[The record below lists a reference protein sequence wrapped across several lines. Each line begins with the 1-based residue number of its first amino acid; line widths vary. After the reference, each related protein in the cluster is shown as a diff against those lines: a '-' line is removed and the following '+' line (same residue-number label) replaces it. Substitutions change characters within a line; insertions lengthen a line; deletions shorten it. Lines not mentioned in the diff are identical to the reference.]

1 MIGVKKR
8 PLGKV
13 GRKEIIKFDSFILSD
28 EEKAGSMRAKSS
40 QNCDCTDGKISHGIA
55 LKPYKTASGTEL
67 YIGAVSDVRML
78 FPLYASDA
86 LGNSVEDIFVL
97 YQLDGKGY
105 GRRYLNENSAWNTP
119 SEYLLETAG
128 VYALKP
134 DGGVV
139 SLLFNK
145 SGCKYRNMEGF
156 YISRGY
162 RKSRG
167 MACYCQNRVFVASG
181 DREITYSDPAEPT
194 EITKAENDGGAILR
208 PLDGDVIVEL
218 LAKEDC
224 VYVFYRH
231 SIVKI
236 EVTGEPKGF
245 RVRPLG
251 YTGGEIYGKTAVV
264 CGAWIVFLAAD
275 GIYRFDGEKA
285 ERICKWM
292 QVKVSTENPTFGRGR
307 YLSNAL
313 ISYTDEQGNLCT
325 VAIEPEKKDGYF
337 LAPLKGLTE
346 CNGRTF
352 CVLMNKIMQVDEEN
366 RTSISVS
373 CSFTST
379 EMDFG
384 DKEKKTLK
392 SVRLK
397 GEGSV
402 LLRVYCDTKTI
413 GKELTFVN
421 GEASF
426 SPMLRGKKFSFG
438 FTLGKNSCVEGLEA
452 EVSFWAVK

>member
-13 GRKEIIKFDSFILSD
+13 GRKKIVKFDSFSLSK
-28 EEKAGSMRAKSS
+28 EEKTGCLRAESS
-40 QNCDCTDGKISHGIA
+40 QNCDCINGMISRGIK
-55 LKPYKTASGTEL
+55 LKPYKTASGAEL
-67 YIGAVSDVRML
+67 LIGTVDARML
-78 FPLYASDA
+78 FPLYAS
-86 LGNSVEDIFVL
+86 NSGGDSIEDFFVL
-97 YQLDGKGY
+97 YQMDNKVY
-105 GRRYLNENSAWNTP
+105 ARRYSEEMLAWTTP
-119 SEYLLETAG
+119 TEYSMQTVG
-128 VYALKP
+128 VYALNP

-139 SLLFNK
+139 SLLFEE
-145 SGCKYRNMEGF
+145 GQCRYRNMEGF

-162 RKSRG
+162 RGVRG
-167 MACYCQNRVFVASG
+167 IACYCQNRVFVVSG

-194 EITKAENDGGAILR
+194 EITKAENDGGTILR

-218 LAKEDC
+218 LAKEGC
-224 VYVFYRH
+224 VYIFYRH

-245 RVRPLG
+245 LVRPIA

-285 ERICKWM
+285 ERICEWM
-292 QVKVSTENPTFGRGR
+292 DVKVSDENQTFGRGR

-313 ISYTDEQGNLCT
+313 ISYTNAEGNLKT
-325 VAIEPEKKDGYF
+325 IAIDPVKKDSYD
-337 LAPLKGLTE
+337 LEPLQGLTE

-352 CVLMNKIMQVDEEN
+352 CLSMGKIMQVDEEN
-366 RTSISVS
+366 KGHSLTR
-373 CSFTST
+373 CDFTSVGL
-379 EMDFG
+379 DFG
-384 DKEKKTLK
+384 NREKKTLK

-397 GEGSV
+397 GRGMV
-402 LLRVYCDTKTI
+402 LFQVICGTKLVS
-413 GKELTFVN
+413 KELRFVN

-426 SPMLRGKKFSFG
+426 SPMLRGEKFVFS
-438 FTLGKNSCVEGLEA
+438 FTLGQNSRVEGLEA
-452 EVSFWAVK
+452 EVTFWDVK